1 MLHGRLCEEF
11 AVFFCLWGRR
21 FCSHMGVTF
30 SKRHVLYA
38 FSKAPATQNPIVNAR
53 ESRVERD
60 VLKTASRRLLRGC
73 ALKGR
78 VERDVLE
85 TASRRLLHGCA
96 LKGRVERDVLETA
109 SRRLLRACALK
120 DRVERDVLKT
130 SPPCAALLTFYTH
143 SAKRQRKKKS
153 PHTTCWCAGIFGR
166 CVFARKLT
174 SRTCACAV
182 RWGRRCG
189 GGKKRGEV
197 N

>member
-60 VLKTASRRLLRGC
+60 VLKTASRRLLR
-73 ALKGR
+73 
-78 VERDVLE
+78 
-85 TASRRLLHGCA
+85 GCA